1 MQSLRDSLYRN
12 ISLEDWALQ
21 LVDGREMQRL
31 RRIRQ
36 LGTAYLVYPGAN
48 HTRFEHALG
57 AHKLAQDATRAL
69 GLPPEDAR
77 HVQAAALL
85 HDVGHG
91 PFSHLF
97 EEVRPGR
104 THEEF
109 SVDLVQWSG
118 LNDLLKQS
126 GLDPK
131 RVARLIQ
138 GRGEHGRIV
147 SGDLDVDRMD
157 YLVRDAHYTGVR
169 VSVDPERL
177 LSVMALHNDDFL
189 VREEGVTACESLLV
203 ARFLMYP
210 SVYYHHT
217 CRSAQTMVVSAIRDL
232 VESGVPYDEVR
243 VMDDAELLSAL
254 KSGTRYA
261 REIAQRVDERRLFK
275 RAFEG
280 THKRVQGDPFLERL
294 VQESKERER
303 IRRELAD
310 LAGLDDGSLLIDVPP
325 RPMPRE
331 VEAKV
336 LTKDERV
343 VPLREASTLVR
354 TLVAAQMDHWKFWV
368 FAPQESLEIVERE
381 FQKMLGGAQRV
392 KPHAPMGA
400 TS

>member
-217 CRSAQTMVVSAIRDL
+217 CRSAQIMVVSAIRDL